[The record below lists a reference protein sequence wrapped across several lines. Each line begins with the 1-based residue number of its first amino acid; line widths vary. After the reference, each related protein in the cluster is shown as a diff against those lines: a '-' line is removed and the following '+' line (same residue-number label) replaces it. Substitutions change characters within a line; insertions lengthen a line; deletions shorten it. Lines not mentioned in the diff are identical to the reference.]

1 MNDIEKASAELA
13 PHAANASAVVEV
25 AADPAKPALPFL
37 KRYPILMGAAM
48 GLLMRVL
55 VFDAK
60 PGGAW
65 STMAGAFIW
74 LAPIMVGMVTVYV
87 AERAQRRSWM
97 YYIGAPALAALLFV
111 VGTLVIM
118 YEGWICAVVIVPM
131 FVAMASAGGLLM
143 GAVCRWTAWPRPAVY
158 SATALP
164 LLLGIFGAQLPQPE
178 QIGLIERSVFIQA
191 PAATVWRQLHE
202 ASGICPTE
210 VERAWAYRIGVPLP
224 LSGVTEDTPEGKV
237 RRSRWD
243 KGVHFDEL
251 VQDWQPERYVRWTY
265 RFAPDSFPKGALDDH
280 VVIGGHY
287 FDLLDTAYTLTPENN
302 GTRLTMTVHY
312 RISTQFNLYADWVA
326 QALLGNFGE
335 VILDMYGAR
344 AVADTAAAGPN

>member
-1 MNDIEKASAELA
+1 MNDIEKASAEFA
-13 PHAANASAVVEV
+13 PDAASASAVVEV
-25 AADPAKPALPFL
+25 AAAPAKPALPFL
-37 KRYPILMGAAM
+37 KRYPIFMGAAM
-48 GLLMRVL
+48 GLFMRVL
-55 VFDAK
+55 VFDAE
-60 PGGAW
+60 PGGAR
-65 STMAGAFIW
+65 SAMAGAFIW
-74 LAPIMVGMVTVYV
+74 LAHIMVGMVTVYL
-87 AERAQRRSWM
+87 AERAQRRSWL
-97 YYIGAPALAALLFV
+97 YYAAAPSLAALLFI
-111 VGTLVIM
+111 VGALAIL
-118 YEGWICAVVIVPM
+118 YEGWICAIVIVPM

-143 GAVCRWTAWPRPAVY
+143 GAVCRWTSWPRPAVY
-158 SATALP
+158 SAAVLP

-191 PAATVWRQLHE
+191 PAAAVWRQLHE
-202 ASGICPTE
+202 ASGIRPAE

-251 VQDWQPERYVRWTY
+251 VQDWQAERYVRWTY

-287 FDLLDTAYTLTPENN
+287 FDLLDTAYTLAPENN

-344 AVADTAAAGPN
+344 AVADTAASGPN